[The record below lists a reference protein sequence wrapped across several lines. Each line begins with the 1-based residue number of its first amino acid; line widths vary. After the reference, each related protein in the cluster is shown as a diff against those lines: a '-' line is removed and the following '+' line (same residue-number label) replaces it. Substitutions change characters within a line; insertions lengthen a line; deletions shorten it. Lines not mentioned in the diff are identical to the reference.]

1 VTERRHQARANKKD
15 DINSVSQ
22 AVGLNCLFGADMRNQ
37 ASRKNAEYGSALFV
51 LLLAL
56 GNIARAQ
63 SLNWEGQTGVFV
75 TPLAYTVPSQDK
87 GLGHPVASYH
97 YLNAGS
103 ILGGFHQA
111 SITEGAFNRIEF
123 GYTRDIHQEG
133 STPALSPL
141 WTSGFNV
148 FHGKANIIEER
159 RSWQPAVSVGFVV
172 RSQVRNV
179 GGVILGRDRTNEDFY
194 VVVTK
199 TVTQLRKVPLVF
211 NVGVKATNASLLGIT
226 GNAPAYKGR
235 AFGAGAFAF
244 KGPGRCTVLLGSE
257 FLQQPRTVEAL
268 PGVVVPTTIT
278 YAARIIPA
286 GALPLHGWGVES
298 PKLTID
304 LGVAQAAGN
313 VAPGVNLQ
321 ARHQFA
327 MGISYGF

>member
-1 VTERRHQARANKKD
+1 
-15 DINSVSQ
+15 
-22 AVGLNCLFGADMRNQ
+22 MWNQ
-37 ASRKNAEYGSALFV
+37 VFRKTAEYGSSLLV
-51 LLLAL
+51 LLLVISSLAH
-56 GNIARAQ
+56 GQ

-75 TPLAYTVPSQDK
+75 TPLAYLVPSKDK
-87 GLGHPVASYH
+87 GFGHPVASYH

-133 STPALSPL
+133 SVAALSPL
-141 WTSGFNV
+141 WTGGFNA
-148 FHGKANIIEER
+148 FHGKANLIKER
-159 RSWQPAVSVGFVV
+159 RTWRPAVSVGFVV

-194 VVVTK
+194 AVVTK

-211 NVGVKATNASLLGIT
+211 NAGFKATNASLLGLT
-226 GNAPAYKGR
+226 GNAPTYKGR
-235 AFGAGAFAF
+235 VFGAGAFAF

-257 FLQQPRTVEAL
+257 FLQQPRTLEAL
-268 PGVVVPTTIT
+268 PGVIVPTTIT

-327 MGISYGF
+327 MGVSYGF